1 MAATAEPATEQLEH
15 CLLQMQRIRAF
26 EAKAMQLFQEKLI
39 RGSVHPYTGM
49 EAIAVGV
56 CSALRTDDYITSTH
70 RGHGHSIAKGLDL
83 KLMMSEIT
91 GRATGYC
98 GGKGGSM
105 HITAMRH
112 GMLGADAI
120 VAG

>member
-1 MAATAEPATEQLEH
+1 MMA
-15 CLLQMQRIRAF
+15 
-26 EAKAMQLFQEKLI
+26 
-39 RGSVHPYTGM
+39 
-49 EAIAVGV
+49 
-56 CSALRTDDYITSTH
+56 
-70 RGHGHSIAKGLDL
+70 
-83 KLMMSEIT
+83 EIT

-120 VAG
+120 VGGSLAHRRRRGARAAAAGRRTP